1 MLIEEQVSIKRRCL
15 FIRKFAWTGTM
26 IIFILNNIL
35 AILFFMFE
43 DYLTEYPKFLMIMDI
58 VFTSL
63 FILELCYN
71 Y

>member
-1 MLIEEQVSIKRRCL
+1 
-15 FIRKFAWTGTM
+15 
-26 IIFILNNIL
+26 
-35 AILFFMFE
+35 MFE